1 MKINQFF
8 LLLDFLRK
16 QLDVL
21 QISEFD
27 GIECDSDEEIQEID
41 SDSEYY
47 SDDETTRNIID
58 YDLDKMFEI
67 VKLRDF
73 HKWSISSINHR
84 YRKIS
89 NGDTGRKQISR

>member
-73 HKWSISSINHR
+73 HKWSINSIHHR
-84 YRKIS
+84 YRKVS